1 MTAPDVAAARSTRD
15 AEGSGGHPWLMLA
28 VLLLG
33 QFMALVDVTIVNVA
47 MPTIGVG
54 LHASGSSL
62 QLVVGGYTV
71 AYGMLLIT
79 GARLGDLYGKR
90 LMYLIGGILFTAG
103 SLVCGIAPDTTV
115 LIVARFAQG
124 AGAAALVPQIMSVVQ
139 MQFTGSARAKALSMY
154 MVVMS
159 SGAVVGLV
167 VGGGLVSAN
176 LFGWGWRPVFLINV
190 PLGVLLAILV
200 PRLVPADEPGGGR
213 RLDLLGLSVATPA
226 VLLVVLPLVLGHEAN
241 WAPWTYASIAA
252 GLVLTAVFVQIERR
266 IAARGGDPLLN
277 LGVLRAPGIASGL
290 VTLACL
296 MISFGGFMFV
306 FALHLQNGL
315 GDSAL
320 RAGLTFAPLS
330 AVLGLGGFYWRS
342 LPARVHHLLPAVGL
356 AICGLGYLG
365 IAAALRDG
373 DQNSALLWI
382 CLLLFGTGMGSAP
395 SLMAFSLVKVP
406 PTQAPDASGLL
417 TSTMQIGQLI
427 GVAVFGTLYLSLV
440 GPLPPHSA
448 ALAHSSSHAIFVT
461 MDWMVPMAAVGA
473 LAGMLLARTVV
484 RAGRL
489 AVAAD

>member
-1 MTAPDVAAARSTRD
+1 MTAPDVAAARPTRD
-15 AEGSGGHPWLMLA
+15 TEGPGGRPWLMLT

-47 MPTIGVG
+47 VPTIGVG

-62 QLVVGGYTV
+62 QLIVGGYTV

-103 SLVCGIAPDTTV
+103 SLVCGIAPDSSV
-115 LIVARFAQG
+115 LIIARFVQG
-124 AGAAALVPQIMSVVQ
+124 AGAAAMVPQIMSVIQ

-159 SGAVVGLV
+159 SGAVVGMV
-167 VGGGLVSAN
+167 VGGVLVSAD
-176 LFGWGWRPVFLINV
+176 LFGWSWRPVFLINV
-190 PLGVLLAILV
+190 PLGVLLAVLV
-200 PRLVPADEPGGGR
+200 PRLVPADEPRGGR
-213 RLDLLGLSVATPA
+213 RLDLLGLCVATPA
-226 VLLVVLPLVLGHEAN
+226 VLLVVLPLVLGHEAG
-241 WAPWTYASIAA
+241 WAAWTYLCIAA
-252 GLVLTAVFVQIERR
+252 GLVLTAVFVRIERR

-277 LGVLRAPGIASGL
+277 LGVLHASGVPSGL

-306 FALHLQNGL
+306 FALHMQSGL

-330 AVLGLGGFYWRS
+330 AMLGLSGFYWRS
-342 LPARVHHLLPAVGL
+342 LPARVHPWLPAAGL
-356 AICGLGYLG
+356 AICALGYLG
-365 IAAALRDG
+365 IAVGLRDSG
-373 DQNSALLWI
+373 QNSPLLWI
-382 CLLLFGTGMGSAP
+382 CLLLFGLGMGSAP

-406 PTQAPDASGLL
+406 PAQAPDASGLL
-417 TSTMQIGQLI
+417 TTTMQIGQLI
-427 GVAVFGTLYLSLV
+427 GVAVFGTLYLSLAK
-440 GPLPPHSA
+440 PFPPHSA

-461 MDWMVPMAAVGA
+461 MAWMVPMAAVGA
-473 LAGMLLARTVV
+473 LAGTLLARTVV
-484 RAGRL
+484 RAKRP
-489 AVAAD
+489 AAAG